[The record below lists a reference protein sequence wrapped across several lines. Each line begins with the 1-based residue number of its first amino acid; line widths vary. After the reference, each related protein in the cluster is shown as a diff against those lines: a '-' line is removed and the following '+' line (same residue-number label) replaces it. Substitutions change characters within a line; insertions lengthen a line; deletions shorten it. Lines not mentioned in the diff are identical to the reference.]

1 MTQSNDC
8 YQTYLQILQEELI
21 PAMGCTEPIA
31 IAYGA
36 SYARDLLGAL
46 PDSIDIEVSGNLIK
60 NVKSVVVP
68 NTSGLRGIPAAAAA
82 GVVAG
87 RTDRILEVIS
97 QVTEEQKTAIVE
109 FVSSCP
115 MHISLKNTPLT
126 FDYQVTLH
134 RGKDQV
140 VVRIANFHTNIVYAA
155 KNDQILIDRPVT
167 GATETELTDRSTL
180 NLRDIL
186 DFAQTVNIAD
196 IAPMLERQVT
206 YNSAIAVEGLKDS
219 WGAEVGR
226 GLLERGAE
234 DVELRA
240 RAAAAAGSDAR
251 MNGCEMPVVIVSG
264 SGNQGIAA
272 SVPVIE
278 FARDKGVSHEKM
290 LRALA
295 VSDLVTIHQKT
306 SLGRLSAF
314 CGAVS
319 AGAGAAAGI
328 CWLEGGDYDM
338 ISSTITN
345 ALAVS
350 SGMVCDGAKSS
361 CAGKIA
367 LAVESGLTG
376 WHMAQ
381 KGHCY
386 SGGDGLVGGDVEQT
400 IANVGKMGHD
410 GMRQTDRE
418 ILQIMTSEAVI

>member
-1 MTQSNDC
+1 MTQRDRC
-8 YQTYLQILQEELI
+8 YQIYLQILREELI

-46 PDSIDIEVSGNLIK
+46 PDSVDIEVSGNLIK

-68 NTSGLRGIPAAAAA
+68 NTNGLRGISAAAAA
-82 GVVAG
+82 GVIAG

-97 QVTEEQKTAIVE
+97 QVSQEQKEAIAD
-109 FVSSCP
+109 FVSNCP
-115 MHISLKNTPLT
+115 MRISLKDTPLT
-126 FDYQVTLH
+126 FDYQVTL
-134 RGKDQV
+134 RRCDRCA

-155 KNDQILIDRPVT
+155 QNDQILIDRPVT
-167 GATETELTDRSTL
+167 GATETELTDRSVL

-186 DFAQTVNIAD
+186 DFAKTVEIAD
-196 IAPMLERQVT
+196 IAPILERQAA
-206 YNSAIAVEGLKDS
+206 YNSAIAAEGLKGC

-226 GLLERGAE
+226 GLLERGIG
-234 DVELRA
+234 DVELRV

-264 SGNQGIAA
+264 SGNQGITA

-278 FARDKGVSHEKM
+278 FARNTGVSHETM
-290 LRALA
+290 LRALV

-328 CWLEGGDYDM
+328 CWLDGGDYDT
-338 ISSTITN
+338 ISSTISN

-376 WHMAQ
+376 WHMAKNGRRYQ
-381 KGHCY
+381 
-386 SGGDGLVGGDVEQT
+386 GGDGLVSDDVEQT

-410 GMRQTDRE
+410 GMRQTDQE
-418 ILQIMTSEAVI
+418 ILQIMTSEDAT

>member
-1 MTQSNDC
+1 MQSNDI
-8 YQTYLQILQEELI
+8 YQAYLQILREELI

-46 PDSIDIEVSGNLIK
+46 PDSMEIEVSGNLIK

-68 NTSGLRGIPAAAAA
+68 NTGGLRGISAAAAA
-82 GVVAG
+82 GVIAG
-87 RTDRILEVIS
+87 RTDQILEVIS
-97 QVTEEQKTAIVE
+97 QVSEAQKSAIAD
-109 FVSSCP
+109 FVSNCP
-115 MHISLKNTPLT
+115 MRISLKDTPLT

-134 RGKDQV
+134 RGDNQT

-155 KNDQILIDRPVT
+155 KNGQILINRPVT
-167 GATETELTDRSTL
+167 GAAETELTDRSVL

-186 DFAQTVNIAD
+186 EFAQTVGIAD
-196 IAPMLERQVT
+196 IAPMIERQET
-206 YNSAIAVEGLKDS
+206 YNSAIAAEGLKGF

-226 GLLERGAE
+226 GLLERGSE
-234 DVELRA
+234 EVELRA

-278 FARDKGVSHEKM
+278 FAQNMGVSHEKM
-290 LRALA
+290 LRALV

-328 CWLEGGDYDM
+328 CWLDGGDYDM
-338 ISSTITN
+338 ISNTIIN

-376 WHMAQ
+376 WHMAK
-381 KGHCY
+381 KGRRY
-386 SGGDGLVGGDVEQT
+386 PGGDGLVSDNVEQT

-410 GMRQTDRE
+410 GMRQTDHE
-418 ILQIMTSEAVI
+418 ILQIMTSGTVI

>member
-1 MTQSNDC
+1 MQSNDI
-8 YQTYLQILQEELI
+8 YQAYLQILREELI

-46 PDSIDIEVSGNLIK
+46 PDSMEIEVSGNLIK

-68 NTSGLRGIPAAAAA
+68 NTGGLRGISAAAAA
-82 GVVAG
+82 GVIAG
-87 RTDRILEVIS
+87 RTDQILEVIS
-97 QVTEEQKTAIVE
+97 QVSEAQKSAIAD
-109 FVSSCP
+109 FVSNCP
-115 MHISLKNTPLT
+115 MRISLKDTPLT

-134 RGKDQV
+134 RGDNQT

-155 KNDQILIDRPVT
+155 KNGQILINRPVT
-167 GATETELTDRSTL
+167 GAAETELTDRSVL

-186 DFAQTVNIAD
+186 EFAQTVGIAD
-196 IAPMLERQVT
+196 IAPMIERQET
-206 YNSAIAVEGLKDS
+206 YNSAIAAEGLKGF

-226 GLLERGAE
+226 GLLERGSE
-234 DVELRA
+234 EVELRA

-278 FARDKGVSHEKM
+278 FAQNMGVSHEKM
-290 LRALA
+290 LRALV

-328 CWLEGGDYDM
+328 CWLDGGDYDM
-338 ISSTITN
+338 ISNTIIN

-350 SGMVCDGAKSS
+350 SGMVCDGAKTS
-361 CAGKIA
+361 CAGNIA

-376 WHMAQ
+376 WHMAK
-381 KGHCY
+381 KGRRY
-386 SGGDGLVGGDVEQT
+386 PGGDGLVSDNVEQT

-410 GMRQTDRE
+410 GMRQTDHE
-418 ILQIMTSEAVI
+418 ILQIMTSGTVI

>member
-1 MTQSNDC
+1 MMQSNDI
-8 YQTYLQILQEELI
+8 YQAYLQILREELI

-36 SYARDLLGAL
+36 SYARDLLGEL
-46 PDSIDIEVSGNLIK
+46 PDSMEIEVSGNLIK

-68 NTSGLRGIPAAAAA
+68 NTGGLRGISAAAAA
-82 GVVAG
+82 GVIAG
-87 RTDRILEVIS
+87 HTDQILEVIS
-97 QVTEEQKTAIVE
+97 QVSEAQKSAIAD
-109 FVSSCP
+109 FISNCP
-115 MHISLKNTPLT
+115 MRISLKDTPLT

-134 RGKDQV
+134 RGGNHT

-155 KNDQILIDRPVT
+155 KNDQILINRPVT
-167 GATETELTDRSTL
+167 GAAETELTDRSIL

-186 DFAQTVNIAD
+186 EFAQTVDIAD
-196 IAPMLERQVT
+196 IAPMIERQET
-206 YNSAIAVEGLKDS
+206 YNSAIAAEGLNGS

-226 GLLERGAE
+226 GLLERGSKE
-234 DVELRA
+234 VELRA

-272 SVPVIE
+272 SVPVVE
-278 FARDKGVSHEKM
+278 FAQNMGVRHEKM
-290 LRALA
+290 LRALV

-328 CWLEGGDYDM
+328 CWLDGGDYDM
-338 ISSTITN
+338 ISNTIIN

-376 WHMAQ
+376 WYMAK
-381 KGHCY
+381 KGRRY
-386 SGGDGLVGGDVEQT
+386 PGGDGLVSDNVEQT

-410 GMRQTDRE
+410 GMRQTDHE
-418 ILQIMTSEAVI
+418 ILQIMTSGTVI